1 MKNKILSLLVLMSLS
16 SCCWL
21 LGEDKELKTVY
32 ELTGVDYTVEKN
44 GEITEEKVIMSKSII
59 TKKIVVKE

>member
-1 MKNKILSLLVLMSLS
+1 MSLS